1 MDDAHARASASVD
14 LDLIRAARARI
25 APHVRHTPLEPSPAL
40 EERWGVRVSLK
51 LECLQVTGSFKPR
64 LSFNKL
70 LTSSPD
76 LRARGAV
83 ASTAGGHGI
92 GLAYAARALGTTA
105 DLFLPRHADARKLQ
119 VMKRLGATLHLHDD
133 MKQARD
139 AAVRFAAAEGK
150 LLVPPYNDPQVIA
163 AGGTVGLEIQ
173 EDAPDADLV
182 IAGVGGGGLV
192 SGIGV
197 ALGGAARVWG
207 VQPENGPVLAR
218 WLEAGRPVA
227 VDTRRSIADG
237 LGAMPEEDTL
247 TFPLMRRHVERMPL
261 VSEAEMR
268 DAMAWLLEEH
278 QLVVEPSGAAPVAA
292 LLREPPA
299 GARHVVIVLT
309 GRNIAAPRY
318 LDLIK
323 EVQPS

>member
-1 MDDAHARASASVD
+1 LS
-14 LDLIRAARARI
+14 
-25 APHVRHTPLEPSPAL
+25 T
-40 EERWGVRVSLK
+40 
-51 LECLQVTGSFKPR
+51 LQ
-64 LSFNKL
+64 
-70 LTSSPD
+70 
-76 LRARGAV
+76 
-83 ASTAGGHGI
+83 
-92 GLAYAARALGTTA
+92 
-105 DLFLPRHADARKLQ
+105 
-119 VMKRLGATLHLHDD
+119 
-133 MKQARD
+133 
-139 AAVRFAAAEGK
+139 
-150 LLVPPYNDPQVIA
+150 
-163 AGGTVGLEIQ
+163 
-173 EDAPDADLV
+173 
-182 IAGVGGGGLV
+182 
-192 SGIGV
+192 
-197 ALGGAARVWG
+197 
-207 VQPENGPVLAR
+207 
-218 WLEAGRPVA
+218 AGRPVA

-292 LLREPPA
+292 LLREPPS

>member
-1 MDDAHARASASVD
+1 MDAPAPVD
-14 LDLIRAARARI
+14 LELIRAARDRI
-25 APHVRHTPLEPSPAL
+25 APYVRHTPLEPSPTL

-70 LTSSPD
+70 LASIPEA
-76 LRARGAV
+76 RARGAV

-92 GLAYAARALGTTA
+92 GLAYAARTLGLSA

-119 VMKRLGATLHLHDD
+119 VMRRLGATLHLHDD
-133 MKQARD
+133 MRQARD
-139 AAVRFAAAEGK
+139 AAVRFAAGEGK

-163 AGGTVGLEIQ
+163 AGGTVGLEIAQ
-173 EDAPDADLV
+173 DAPDVDLV

-197 ALGGAARVWG
+197 ALAGGARVWG
-207 VQPENGPVLAR
+207 IQPENGPVLAR
-218 WLEAGRPVA
+218 WMEAGKPVP

-247 TFPLMRRHVERMPL
+247 TFPLMRRHVERMLL
-261 VSEAEMR
+261 VSEEEIRA
-268 DAMAWLLEEH
+268 AMAWLLQEH
-278 QLVVEPSGAAPVAA
+278 QFVVEPSGAAPIAA
-292 LLREPPA
+292 LLREPPR
-299 GARHVVIVLT
+299 GARHVVVVLT

-318 LDLIK
+318 LELIAPA
-323 EVQPS
+323 EVHPS